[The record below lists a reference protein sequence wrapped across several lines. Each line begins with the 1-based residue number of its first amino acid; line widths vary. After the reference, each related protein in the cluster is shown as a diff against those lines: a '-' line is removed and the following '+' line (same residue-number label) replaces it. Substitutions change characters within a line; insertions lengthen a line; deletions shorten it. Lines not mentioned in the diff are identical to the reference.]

1 MAPCNCGRVGRS
13 VIVYR
18 LVLPNGVTREYPTR
32 READA
37 ANARSGGHGSITA
50 VRR

>member
-1 MAPCNCGRVGRS
+1 MACNCGGGGRS
-13 VIVYR
+13 TIVYR

-32 READA
+32 SEADA
-37 ANARSGGHGSITA
+37 ANKRAGGRGSITA

>member
-13 VIVYR
+13 EIVYR
-18 LVLPNGVTREYPTR
+18 LVLPNGVTRDYPTR

-37 ANARSGGHGSITA
+37 ANNRAGGRGSITA
-50 VRR
+50 IRR

>member
-1 MAPCNCGRVGRS
+1 MACNCGRTDRS
-13 VIVYR
+13 TIVYR
-18 LVLPNGVTREYPTR
+18 LVLPGGVTREYPTR

-37 ANARSGGHGSITA
+37 ANKRAGGGGSVTA